1 MLCTTSIFILLSIF
15 YYEYVDPA
23 VFDNVDENDS
33 DDEKSSMK
41 KSNRSSVSSKSSK
54 ASSMHKS
61 TRLTQVSPEFED
73 ECEF

>member
-1 MLCTTSIFILLSIF
+1 
-15 YYEYVDPA
+15 
-23 VFDNVDENDS
+23 
-33 DDEKSSMK
+33 MK

>member
-1 MLCTTSIFILLSIF
+1 MLCTTSIFIILSIF

-23 VFDNVDENDS
+23 IFDDVDEIEA

-41 KSNRSSVSSKSSK
+41 KSNRSSVSSKSST
-54 ASSMHKS
+54 ASSMRKS
-61 TRLTQVSPEFED
+61 TRLTQVEPEFEE